1 MNVAS
6 VYCLLAYLLPKAG
19 SFQALSWS
27 RLVRKLCPVGGSD
40 LYKHYRELLPHL
52 DTQIL
57 TQIYTPC
64 RCRGGGGREVVILIT
79 IISRS
84 RRRNI
89 YSNYR
94 DTNGAKNMRGR
105 SHNCHSLVHNNQN
118 RTNCTYATL
127 AIFATYKCNFCYLK
141 FNNNQEGGN
150 MRNLLS

>member
-1 MNVAS
+1 MPS
-6 VYCLLAYLLPKAG
+6 
-19 SFQALSWS
+19 
-27 RLVRKLCPVGGSD
+27 GGSD

-79 IISRS
+79 IISWS

-94 DTNGAKNMRGR
+94 DTNGAKNMRVKPLL
-105 SHNCHSLVHNNQN
+105 SQPSTQQSKENQTACN
-118 RTNCTYATL
+118 FVTL
-127 AIFATYKCNFCYLK
+127 AIFIEN
-141 FNNNQEGGN
+141 
-150 MRNLLS
+150 S